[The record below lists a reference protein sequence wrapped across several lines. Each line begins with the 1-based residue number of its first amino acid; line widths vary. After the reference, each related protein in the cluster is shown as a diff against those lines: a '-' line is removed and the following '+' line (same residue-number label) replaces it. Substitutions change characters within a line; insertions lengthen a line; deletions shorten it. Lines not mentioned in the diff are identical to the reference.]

1 MAITWKKVA
10 FEADVITKAFM
21 AAKGD
26 LISASDNDTPLILPV
41 GANDLVLTAA
51 SGEATG
57 LKWAASGDVSA
68 AAALTDN
75 YLVRGDG
82 GVKGI
87 QVSTIVVDDDGI
99 MLNPSQPAFSAY
111 VTSDQTDVTGDST
124 IYLLNTAIWTELF
137 DQNNDLSDGVFT
149 APVTGKYHLSGGL
162 YIANVGAAHTDT
174 KIYILTSNNNYLLT
188 YENSYPVISSNHTV
202 ITFNCIADMDA
213 NDTAY
218 LRIAVTG
225 GTKVVYVKA
234 SHTRF
239 MGSLIC

>member
-10 FEADVITKAFM
+10 FAADIV
-21 AAKGD
+21 
-26 LISASDNDTPLILPV
+26 SD
-41 GANDLVLTAA
+41 TAYD
-51 SGEATG
+51 ATTWDG
-57 LKWAASGDVSA
+57 VTDVAPSKNAVRDQLELRPAA
-68 AAALTDN
+68 AAALTDH
-75 YLVRGDG
+75 YLIRGDG

-149 APVTGKYHLSGGL
+149 APVTGKYHLSGGI
-162 YIANVGAAHTDT
+162 YIANIGAAHTDT